1 MSAAEEVDVEVEKE
15 EKEAGTEDSTKGE
28 PLEENAK
35 GALIVPGVRARLSNI
50 ADDGTWIKT
59 EKYEYAGYTQTR
71 TAGKSAG
78 QALRSHLELQRA
90 LCREV
95 EVFSEPAACADPVLM
110 NWMLQDQVPVYP
122 CRIERTDQIG
132 TGALQQNEVRVCGG
146 STSVMQPTD
155 TDYSRS
161 FKDGLRKA
169 QGDLRRD
176 MKAAAAAEGEV
187 PKLKCGPKEI
197 IQTIYEAQQ
206 LQKK

>member
-90 LCREV
+90 LCREL
-95 EVFSEPAACADPVLM
+95 EVFSEPAACVDPVLM

-122 CRIERTDQIG
+122 CMIEHADQMG
-132 TGALQQNEVRVCGG
+132 LQQNPLLVHLLLLLLLLFLLLQF
-146 STSVMQPTD
+146 SVSSYFFCSSSSSSSSSSVPPSSPT
-155 TDYSRS
+155 
-161 FKDGLRKA
+161 
-169 QGDLRRD
+169 
-176 MKAAAAAEGEV
+176 
-187 PKLKCGPKEI
+187 
-197 IQTIYEAQQ
+197 
-206 LQKK
+206 